1 MSADSDGFATL
12 TARNGCKCIPDDS
25 ITVEDCLTAVSSEI
39 GARNIL
45 SASRM
50 NKAVVVFLKEE
61 SMVHHLVEVG
71 LSVGDVFLPV
81 LPLSSPSKKVTLSN
95 VPPFISNESLER
107 LLGRYG
113 KILMPIKMIPLGVKN
128 PNLKHVMSFR
138 RQTFMIL
145 NAEFQNLDVSVKLA
159 LSGKDYK
166 IFISTDSMKCFS
178 CGIFG
183 HTRQKCPS
191 NKVTEQNETEPNIL
205 LEQVASTSENVNQ
218 DVTLGNKIDLAVSDS
233 LPKDEENPKE
243 HAVNSCAVHAE
254 KCLVNTSEC
263 DNVSSGAEIAAAGT
277 SDLERPR
284 ESGELVDA
292 GESQDSRASVGLS
305 LSDEEQLTGRGET
318 QSVNIDSDSEE
329 SDIVDYL
336 TDVSSQGSYAEK
348 QCSLQMKPPY
358 YTVQQINDFLDST
371 FNQRKPRLEKYFSDL
386 QLFVDSCA
394 MATRKASL
402 EELDQPKR
410 YRLKKH
416 VSTVKKRL
424 KISSKKY

>member
-1 MSADSDGFATL
+1 MSADSDGFAAL

-25 ITVEDCLTAVSSEI
+25 ITVEDCLTAVSSEL

-95 VPPFISNESLER
+95 VPPFISNDSLER
-107 LLGRYG
+107 LLARYG

-128 PNLKHVMSFR
+128 PDLKHVMSFR

-145 NAEFQNLDVSVKLA
+145 NPEFQNLDISVKITLT
-159 LSGKDYK
+159 GKDYK

-178 CGIFG
+178 CGVFG
-183 HTRQKCPS
+183 HTKQKCPT
-191 NKVTEQNETEPNIL
+191 NKVTEQSETESNLPL
-205 LEQVASTSENVNQ
+205 GQVASTSENTDQ
-218 DVTLGNKIDLAVSDS
+218 DVDRNKTDLDVSVS
-233 LPKDEENPKE
+233 LSKDEENPRV
-243 HAVNSCAVHAE
+243 HTVNSLSVEAE

-263 DNVSSGAEIAAAGT
+263 DNVSSGAEIAGEGT
-277 SDLERPR
+277 SDPVRP
-284 ESGELVDA
+284 SELAEV
-292 GESQDSRASVGLS
+292 GESRDSRASDGLS
-305 LSDEEQLTGRGET
+305 QGDMDQLTEGGET
-318 QSVNIDSDSEE
+318 QPDNNDSDSEGSE
-329 SDIVDYL
+329 IVDYL
-336 TDVSSQGSYAEK
+336 TDVCSQESSAEK
-348 QCSLQMKPPY
+348 QLSPQMKPPY
-358 YTVQQINDFLDST
+358 YTVQQINEFLDST
-371 FNQRKPRLEKYFSDL
+371 FNQRKPRLEKHFSNL
-386 QLFVDSCA
+386 RLFVDSCVIA
-394 MATRKASL
+394 MRKASL

-416 VSTVKKRL
+416 VSAVKKRL
-424 KISSKKY
+424 KICHKK